1 MTPIILGPDDEP
13 ALERF
18 LAAHADSSMFLRF
31 NAKSAGLVDRGGLFE
46 GTYAALRDGRGEIVA
61 VAAHY
66 WSGNLM
72 VQGRLD
78 AIGAV
83 ARAAIA
89 HTAVTQPGRDVRGFH
104 GPHALVVAARDA
116 LGLGARATR
125 LATHDD
131 LFALALADLRVPA
144 LLAHGRVVCRHLVPA
159 DADVVTH
166 WGEAYRVETLGAAP
180 TPVTPEDIE
189 EERRAIAGDAAGRWG
204 LVDGER
210 LVAVMRFTAAL
221 PDCVQV
227 GGVYTPPALRGRGY
241 ARAVVAGALVE
252 ARAAGATRS
261 ILFTERSNHSARAA
275 YQSLGYAIVG
285 DYSIV
290 LFA

>member
-1 MTPIILGPDDEP
+1 MTPIILGPGDEP

-18 LAAHADSSMFLRF
+18 LSAHADSSMFLRF
-31 NAKSAGLVDRGGLFE
+31 NSTSAGLVDRGGRYE
-46 GTYAALRDGRGEIVA
+46 GTYAALRDGSGEIVA

-66 WSGNLM
+66 WSGNIM
-72 VQGRLD
+72 VQGRVD
-78 AIGAV
+78 AIGDAARAAV
-83 ARAAIA
+83 AR
-89 HTAVTQPGRDVRGFH
+89 TAVTQPGRDVSGFL

-116 LGLGARATR
+116 LGLGPRATR

-131 LFALALADLRVPA
+131 LFALALADLRVPPA
-144 LLAHGRVVCRHLVPA
+144 LADGRVVCRRMLPS
-159 DADVVTH
+159 DADVVTY
-166 WGEAYRVETLGAAP
+166 WDEAYRVETLGAAP
-180 TPVTPEDIE
+180 APVTPERIE
-189 EERRAIAGDAAGRWG
+189 EERRLIAGGGAGWVLVAGDA
-204 LVDGER
+204 
-210 LVAVMRFTAAL
+210 LVARAGFTARL

-227 GGVYTPPALRGRGY
+227 GGVFTPPSLRGRGH

-261 ILFTERSNHSARAA
+261 ILFTERSNHAARAS
-275 YQSLGYAIVG
+275 YQSLGYEIVG